1 MSFLIVSSAFAQNAP
16 IETTNETIIKKVK
29 IENQDDVITNKVRVE
44 TTKEQLVMTDS
55 SFGSSTNADRVFPKV
70 KVTKTINIDNDKDP
84 FYDSDAIIQYYI
96 LNDDT
101 YEFKTNNKGFTIFK
115 NNMDP
120 FAMATRSNS
129 GQFYF
134 LTMEPYTGVGYFDEN
149 SNFIVEYFNSET
161 GINITETFEVK

>member
-1 MSFLIVSSAFAQNAP
+1 MSFLLVSSAFAQSTP
-16 IETTNETIIKKVK
+16 VEKTNETVVKKVK

-44 TTKEQLVMTDS
+44 TSKEQMVMTDS
-55 SFGSSTNADRVFPKV
+55 SFGMSTNADRVFPKV

-84 FYDSDAIIQYYI
+84 FYDADATIEFYI

-101 YEFKTNNKGFTIFK
+101 FEFKTNEKGFTIFK

-120 FAMATRSNS
+120 YAMATRSSS

-134 LTMEPYTGVGYFDEN
+134 LTMEPYTGVGYFDDD

-161 GINITETFEVK
+161 GINITETFKVK